1 MTHDSRVT
9 SLLIDTIVTMTSK
22 GRFNRKA
29 LASIPAV
36 TPIGSDEP
44 VSVSLPKAVERIAK
58 TLNPV
63 KIILF
68 GSYAYGTPTP
78 DSDVDL
84 LVIWGA
90 KDMRETER
98 HWAVS
103 ELLAPRPFPVDILAK
118 TPNEIDRYLAQRN
131 IFFVEVLKKG
141 KTLYEQRRSA

>member
-1 MTHDSRVT
+1 MP
-9 SLLIDTIVTMTSK
+9 SK

-29 LASIPAV
+29 LASIPAI
-36 TPIGSDEP
+36 TPIGSEEP

-84 LVIWGA
+84 LVVLNSRRTSV
-90 KDMRETER
+90 DRYLQ
-98 HWAVS
+98 VS
-103 ELLAPRPFPVDILAK
+103 EVLSPRPFGIDLLVK
-118 TPNEIDRYLAQRN
+118 TPKEVNSYLSKHN
-131 IFFVEVLKKG
+131 FFFEEVLGQG
-141 KTLYEQRRSA
+141 KVLYERL

>member
-1 MTHDSRVT
+1 
-9 SLLIDTIVTMTSK
+9 MTSK

-29 LASIPAV
+29 LAAIPAI
-36 TPIGSDEP
+36 TPIGSDDP

-58 TLNPV
+58 TLNPI

-84 LVIWGA
+84 LVIWGTQ
-90 KDMRETER
+90 DICEVER

-118 TPNEIDRYLAQRN
+118 TPKEIDHYLDQRN
-131 IFFVEVLKKG
+131 VFFEEVLKKG
-141 KTLYEQRRSA
+141 KTLYEQRQSA

>member
-1 MTHDSRVT
+1 MP
-9 SLLIDTIVTMTSK
+9 SK
-22 GRFNRKA
+22 GRFNRRA
-29 LASIPAV
+29 LASIPAI
-36 TPIGSDEP
+36 TPIGSEEP

-84 LVIWGA
+84 LVVWD
-90 KDMRETER
+90 KQNLKSKESDR

-103 ELLAPRPFPVDILAK
+103 ELLIPRPFPVDILTK
-118 TPNEIDRYLAQRN
+118 TSEEIDHYLSRRN
-131 IFFVEVLKKG
+131 VFFREVMKRG
-141 KTLYEQRRSA
+141 TTLYEQR

>member
-1 MTHDSRVT
+1 MPA
-9 SLLIDTIVTMTSK
+9 K

-36 TPIGSDEP
+36 TPIGSAEP
-44 VSVSLPKAVERIAK
+44 VSISLPKAVERIAHK
-58 TLNPV
+58 LNPL

-84 LVIWGA
+84 LVVWG
-90 KDMRETER
+90 MQNICETER

-103 ELLAPRPFPVDILAK
+103 QLLAPRPFPVDILTK
-118 TPNEIDRYLAQRN
+118 TPAEINNYLARRN
-131 IFFVEVLKKG
+131 IFFEEVIKKG

>member
-1 MTHDSRVT
+1 MP
-9 SLLIDTIVTMTSK
+9 SK

-29 LASIPAV
+29 LASIPAI
-36 TPIGSDEP
+36 TPIGSEEP

-84 LVIWGA
+84 LVILNSRRTPV
-90 KDMRETER
+90 DRYLQ
-98 HWAVS
+98 VS
-103 ELLAPRPFPVDILAK
+103 EVLSPRPFGIDLLVK
-118 TPNEIDRYLAQRN
+118 TPKEVNSYLSKHN
-131 IFFVEVLKKG
+131 FFFEEVLGQG
-141 KTLYEQRRSA
+141 KVLYERL